1 MDDGSSHWTYTNN
14 VLAYGAFGNW
24 LGGNNQV
31 RQNFLLRAD
40 LSGTDDIT
48 IDSPVCHWSMFVNP
62 AYWQQH
68 GSNNSFTNNTC
79 LHWFGDIYAYGQ
91 YWAPGASS
99 SGGGGGGG
107 GGSGEG
113 TGGLAR
119 MRRKLAARRSPT
131 STSGADSSGGGNRRG
146 PRGVDLS
153 LSPAGAGGAAS
164 GSGGNAQEEEQE
176 GGEGGDTATRV

>member
-99 SGGGGGGG
+99 SSGGGGG
-107 GGSGEG
+107 GGSG
-113 TGGLAR
+113 GG
-119 MRRKLAARRSPT
+119 
-131 STSGADSSGGGNRRG
+131 SGGGG
-146 PRGVDLS
+146 GS
-153 LSPAGAGGAAS
+153 GAAGGNSSDATDTMAALVV
-164 GSGGNAQEEEQE
+164 AI
-176 GGEGGDTATRV
+176 AAAVTRAK